1 MILRF
6 LTGFHKQS
14 LGVAFSLLVITG
26 LLLLPGIV
34 KADFP
39 EKPIKIVVYTGPG
52 GLIDISARK
61 FAGIAAKYVDVN
73 FVVENKPGA
82 GGIVALK
89 KVIQAP
95 ADGYNLY
102 ACTKSNIAKFIQV
115 GGKDY
120 LDALS
125 WTAMLMADPEC
136 VITNGTQDL
145 YEWQEIVENAV
156 KHPGQQNWVGPAAG
170 GLDHVTALKIW
181 DAYGMDAKWI
191 PFKSGGK
198 ALAALLGEQGV
209 AYVGNPRDALGNADL
224 HIAAVS
230 SPNRLGYRENKPPFS
245 LSREVP
251 KTLKLG
257 SIAPATV
264 IQL

>member
-1 MILRF
+1 
-6 LTGFHKQS
+6 
-14 LGVAFSLLVITG
+14 
-26 LLLLPGIV
+26 
-34 KADFP
+34 
-39 EKPIKIVVYTGPG
+39 
-52 GLIDISARK
+52 
-61 FAGIAAKYVDVN
+61 
-73 FVVENKPGA
+73 
-82 GGIVALK
+82 
-89 KVIQAP
+89 
-95 ADGYNLY
+95 
-102 ACTKSNIAKFIQV
+102 
-115 GGKDY
+115 
-120 LDALS
+120 
-125 WTAMLMADPEC
+125 MLMADPEC

>member
-89 KVIQAP
+89 KSSRHRLMATISMHVQNQILQ
-95 ADGYNLY
+95 NLY
-102 ACTKSNIAKFIQV
+102 RLV
-115 GGKDY
+115 
-120 LDALS
+120 
-125 WTAMLMADPEC
+125 
-136 VITNGTQDL
+136 
-145 YEWQEIVENAV
+145 V
-156 KHPGQQNWVGPAAG
+156 KI
-170 GLDHVTALKIW
+170 IW
-181 DAYGMDAKWI
+181 M
-191 PFKSGGK
+191 
-198 ALAALLGEQGV
+198 
-209 AYVGNPRDALGNADL
+209 
-224 HIAAVS
+224 H
-230 SPNRLGYRENKPPFS
+230 
-245 LSREVP
+245 
-251 KTLKLG
+251 
-257 SIAPATV
+257 
-264 IQL
+264 